1 MKQAILIFVLLVG
14 TCVYSQSVQHNN
26 EEQEEP
32 KPLEQPEPRDF
43 SRQVTQRYTEDER
56 ARILFRKFTQPSI
69 RRNDDRLIPNPTFPR
84 NCASGHLRVFTG
96 HESWQN
102 QR

>member
-1 MKQAILIFVLLVG
+1 MKQALLIFVLLG
-14 TCVYSQSVQHNN
+14 TSVYSQSVQNNN
-26 EEQEEP
+26 EEEDRP
-32 KPLEQPEPRDF
+32 KALEQPEPRTF
-43 SRQVTQRYTEDER
+43 SRQVTQGYTEEEER
-56 ARILFRKFTQPSI
+56 ARVLFQKFTQPSI
-69 RRNDDRLIPNPTFPR
+69 QRNDDRLIPNPKFPR